1 MNRPELQEGD
11 VLTRR
16 YLLKERIATG
26 GMSVIW
32 RAFDQSLQRM
42 VAIKVLDGSLDEDH
56 PGRELI
62 RREARATAQLIH
74 PDAIEVYDY
83 GETVTSRGRL
93 AAYVVM
99 RLLEGRP
106 LAERIAE
113 GPLPWQEAVAIT
125 AGLAQVLAA
134 AHDKGIVH
142 RDVTPENVLLAA
154 DGPKL
159 LDFGIAAFIGET
171 DDQLVA
177 DFGTPPYVAPERL
190 KGTTADPA
198 VDVYALGVLL
208 FEMLTGTLPY
218 PERTWEA
225 IEAARRDGPP
235 PAPEGVPDLPR
246 EVAEL
251 CRSCLSADPEAR
263 PCAAAVAAALTEPP
277 PDRHRLGGPRSAGW
291 GAGAAIGA
299 LTIAGVLWLYQAGAE
314 GRNDQA
320 ALAAA
325 LPSVTAQ
332 ASVTE
337 DGVPPPTPS
346 PSMPQVK
353 PVTNPQATAGLPR
366 ATRTPT
372 RTPTQKQTRPKPE
385 ATPRRP
391 PPHVSRTPQALRVP
405 STPQV
410 PHTPTSR
417 TYSSRTPQT
426 EKHEIDPLPL
436 AAQARPIAVDEAVRR
451 FNLLLDGA
459 EATGDV
465 DEDVALDLKQVL
477 HNSIANGSGVAS
489 VRDKIAVRFREG
501 RLTPLLRQ
509 ELERALDKV
518 ADALAQASGV

>member
-1 MNRPELQEGD
+1 MNRPELREGD

-62 RREARATAQLIH
+62 RREARATARLIH

-83 GETVTSRGRL
+83 GETVTNRGRL

-113 GPLPWQEAVAIT
+113 GPLPWPEAVAIT

-208 FEMLTGTLPY
+208 FEMLTGALPY

-225 IEAARRDGPP
+225 IEAARREGPP
-235 PAPEGVPDLPR
+235 PTPDGVPDLPP

-251 CRSCLSADPEAR
+251 CRSCLSADPAAR
-263 PCAAAVAAALTEPP
+263 PRAAAVAAALAAPP
-277 PDRHRLGGPRSAGW
+277 PGRRRTDGSRAAGW

-314 GRNDQA
+314 GTDDPTT
-320 ALAAA
+320 LAAA

-332 ASVTE
+332 TSVSDE
-337 DGVPPPTPS
+337 GAPLPTSS
-346 PSMPQVK
+346 PSVPQVK
-353 PVTNPQATAGLPR
+353 PVTNPRATAGVPQV
-366 ATRTPT
+366 TRTPT
-372 RTPTQKQTRPKPE
+372 HRRTKPRAE

-391 PPHVSRTPQALRVP
+391 APHATRTPQI
-405 STPQV
+405 
-410 PHTPTSR
+410 
-417 TYSSRTPQT
+417 SRTPQT
-426 EKHEIDPLPL
+426 RKHEVDPLPL
-436 AAQARPIAVDEAVRR
+436 ATQARPIAVDEAVRR

-459 EATGDV
+459 EATDDV
-465 DEDVALDLKQVL
+465 DKDVALDLKQVL
-477 HNSIANGSGVAS
+477 HNSIANGSGVLS

-509 ELERALDKV
+509 ELELALDKV

>member
-1 MNRPELQEGD
+1 MNRPELREGD

-42 VAIKVLDGSLDEDH
+42 VAIKVMDGSLDEDH

-62 RREARATAQLIH
+62 RREARATARLIH

-83 GETVTSRGRL
+83 GETVTNRGRL

-113 GPLPWQEAVAIT
+113 GPLPWPEAVAIT

-159 LDFGIAAFIGET
+159 LDFGIAAFIGEA

-190 KGTTADPA
+190 RGTTADPA

-208 FEMLTGTLPY
+208 FEMLTGALPY

-225 IEAARRDGPP
+225 IEAARREGPP
-235 PAPEGVPDLPR
+235 PAPKGVPDLPP

-251 CRSCLSADPEAR
+251 CRSCLSADPAER
-263 PCAAAVAAALTEPP
+263 PCAAALAAALATPP
-277 PDRHRLGGPRSAGW
+277 PARHRTGGSRVTGW

-299 LTIAGVLWLYQAGAE
+299 LTIASVLWLNQAGAE
-314 GRNDQA
+314 GTDDPA

-332 ASVTE
+332 TTLSDEGAPLSTS
-337 DGVPPPTPS
+337 S
-346 PSMPQVK
+346 PSTPQVK
-353 PVTNPQATAGLPR
+353 PVTNPR
-366 ATRTPT
+366 ATTGAPKPARTPT
-372 RTPTQKQTRPKPE
+372 HSRSEPRAE

-391 PPHVSRTPQALRVP
+391 VPHATRTPSASL
-405 STPQV
+405 T
-410 PHTPTSR
+410 PHT
-417 TYSSRTPQT
+417 SRTPQT
-426 EKHEIDPLPL
+426 RKHEVDPLPL
-436 AAQARPIAVDEAVRR
+436 ATQARPIAVDEAVRR

-477 HNSIANGSGVAS
+477 RNSIADGSGVHS

-509 ELERALDKV
+509 ELDLALDKV